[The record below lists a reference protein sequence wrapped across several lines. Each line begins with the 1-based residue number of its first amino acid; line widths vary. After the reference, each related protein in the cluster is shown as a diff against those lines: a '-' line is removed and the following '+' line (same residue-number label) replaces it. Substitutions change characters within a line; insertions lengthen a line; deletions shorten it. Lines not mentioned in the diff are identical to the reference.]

1 MAKLLYKLEITGVI
15 EVLTG
20 LHIGGSD
27 VDLNIG
33 GIDNEV
39 AKHNKKPYIPG
50 SSLAGKLRHLIAK
63 QKGYKY
69 LNFNAA
75 REAGEL
81 SLKSW
86 DHEYTALLFS
96 GKFFNLKISKKI
108 IKNEQKTYKI
118 KNRSYDDYYDDS
130 NNLKDDKEL
139 ASHTRLLVR
148 DCYLINENNADVD
161 DFLEDKAENLIN
173 RASGIAN
180 PRHLERVVSGTKF
193 RLNVI
198 MDVYENDD
206 VVELCKTLH
215 LGFLLLNNDYL
226 GGSGSR
232 GYGAVKVTIDPVK
245 KIDFSEGSI
254 EESGFTEYSF
264 N

>member
-1 MAKLLYKLEITGVI
+1 MAKLLYKLEITGIV

-63 QKGYKY
+63 QKGYKDIKYDRGY
-69 LNFNAA
+69 L
-75 REAGEL
+75 
-81 SLKSW
+81 
-86 DHEYTALLFS
+86 ALLFS
-96 GKFFNLKISKKI
+96 GVGFNTPDTSQNSRDKDGNFNMGKI
-108 IKNEQKTYKI
+108 
-118 KNRSYDDYYDDS
+118 
-130 NNLKDDKEL
+130 L
-139 ASHTRLLVR
+139 APHTRLLVR
-148 DCYLINENNADVD
+148 DSFMINNDFIDVD
-161 DFLEDKAENLIN
+161 NFLEDKAENVIN
-173 RASGIAN
+173 RVSGIAT
-180 PRHLERVVSGTKF
+180 PRHLERVVSGTQF
-193 RLNVI
+193 RLNMI
-198 MDVYENDD
+198 MDIYENDN

-245 KIDFSEGSI
+245 KIDFSGGSI
-254 EESGFTEYSF
+254 LESNFTEYSF

>member
-39 AKHNKKPYIPG
+39 AKHNNKPYIPG

-63 QKGYKY
+63 QNGFYD
-69 LNFNAA
+69 
-75 REAGEL
+75 
-81 SLKSW
+81 LKA
-86 DHEYTALLFS
+86 DRGHLALLFNGTGFNEPDYS
-96 GKFFNLKISKKI
+96 PNSKDKNGNYNNGKV
-108 IKNEQKTYKI
+108 
-118 KNRSYDDYYDDS
+118 
-130 NNLKDDKEL
+130 L
-139 ASHTRLLVR
+139 ATHTRLLIR
-148 DCYLINENNADVD
+148 DCYLIEELNQDID
-161 DFLEDKAENLIN
+161 DILEDKAENVIN
-173 RASGIAN
+173 RATGKAM

-193 RLNVI
+193 RLNMI
-198 MDVYENDD
+198 MDIYENDE
-206 VVELCKTLH
+206 VIKLCETMN

-232 GYGAVKVTIDPVK
+232 GYGAVNITIDEVK
-245 KIDFSEGSI
+245 KLEFTGGKITKNDFD
-254 EESGFTEYSF
+254 EYSF

>member
-1 MAKLLYKLEITGVI
+1 MAMLLYKLEITGVI

-20 LHIGGSD
+20 LHIGGPD

-63 QKGYKY
+63 QKGYKDIKYDRSY
-69 LNFNAA
+69 L
-75 REAGEL
+75 
-81 SLKSW
+81 
-86 DHEYTALLFS
+86 ALLFS
-96 GKFFNLKISKKI
+96 GVGFNPPDTRQNS
-108 IKNEQKTYKI
+108 
-118 KNRSYDDYYDDS
+118 RD
-130 NNLKDDKEL
+130 KDGNFNKGRIL
-139 ASHTRLLVR
+139 APHTRLLVR
-148 DCYLINENNADVD
+148 DSFMIDDSSANID
-161 DFLEDKAENLIN
+161 DFLEDKAENVIN
-173 RASGIAN
+173 RTTGKAT

-193 RLNVI
+193 RLNMI

-206 VVELCKTLH
+206 VIELCKTLN
-215 LGFLLLNNDYL
+215 LGFSLLNNDYL

-232 GYGAVKVTIDPVK
+232 GYGAVKITIDPVK
-245 KIDFSEGSI
+245 KIDFSGGSI
-254 EESGFTEYSF
+254 AESNFTEYLF